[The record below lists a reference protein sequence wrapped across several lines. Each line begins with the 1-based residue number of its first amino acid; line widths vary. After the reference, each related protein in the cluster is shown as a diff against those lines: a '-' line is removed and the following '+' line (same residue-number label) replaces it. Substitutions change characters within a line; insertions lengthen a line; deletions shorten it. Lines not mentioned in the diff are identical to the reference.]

1 MEGHPDTQVFVEV
14 PNDNDLKEFNEEE
27 FVMTNTK
34 WVCIFIL
41 IKIWKTNQNKVNFIK
56 LKKKNIYLFFF

>member
-34 WVCIFIL
+34 
-41 IKIWKTNQNKVNFIK
+41 
-56 LKKKNIYLFFF
+56 